1 MVATD
6 DAQNE
11 TKTYFLIRIID
22 LSALSM
28 SPHCRRHRSRRHRLR
43 HVILP
48 RLSTEHRTR
57 TGAPYFFIVSHLL
70 RYISTKPANARCG
83 PARHLTCFLPQTSAV
98 GALEVGDDTER
109 ARCNGNG

>member
-43 HVILP
+43 NVILP
-48 RLSTEHRTR
+48 RLSTEI
-57 TGAPYFFIVSHLL
+57 GAPYFFIVSHLL
-70 RYISTKPANARCG
+70 RHISTKVANARRG
-83 PARHLTCFLPQTSAV
+83 PARHLTCFLPQTPAV
-98 GALEVGDDTER
+98 GALEVGEETKR
-109 ARCNGNG
+109 AI